1 MASQNPGTRTARQTL
16 TKRWPHTPSEQEKQ
30 VLSSYVLGYIT
41 LEEANDLLHQLGRF
55 LIAIC
60 EYQVASA

>member
-1 MASQNPGTRTARQTL
+1 MRSQVSGTRTTRQPL
-16 TKRWPHTPSEQEKQ
+16 PKRWAHTPSQQEQQ
-30 VLSSYVLGYIT
+30 VLSCYVFGYIT

-60 EYQVASA
+60 EY